1 MSSRYIYYNPN
12 PKSKKTTDCVIRAIC
27 KITDLDWESAYLA
40 LSSVVLT
47 EFEMPSSNYIWETYL
62 ESLGYIKEL
71 LPNTCP
77 HCYTISDF
85 AKDHPTGKYIA
96 CTGSHVVAVVDG
108 LFYDAWDSGDEV
120 VSYFFRY

>member
-1 MSSRYIYYNPN
+1 MESRYVYYNPN

-27 KITDLDWESAYLA
+27 KITDLDWESSYLA

-62 ESLGYIKEL
+62 SSLGYTKEL

-77 HCYTISDF
+77 HCYTVSDF
-85 AKDHPTGKYIA
+85 AKDHPKGKYVA
-96 CTGSHVVAVVDG
+96 CTGSHVVAVIDG
-108 LFYDAWDSGDEV
+108 LYYDAWDSGNEV